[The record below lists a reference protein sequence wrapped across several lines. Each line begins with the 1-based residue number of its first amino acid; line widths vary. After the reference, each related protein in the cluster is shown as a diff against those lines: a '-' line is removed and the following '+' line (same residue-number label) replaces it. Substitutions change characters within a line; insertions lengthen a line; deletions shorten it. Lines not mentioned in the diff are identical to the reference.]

1 MKNFKKNIIMEV
13 FKHYE
18 KVYMHVA
25 PLPEVVIGERGFVE
39 KEKEEGIIL
48 VFGKESYKDFEWDDD
63 KVYVSM
69 RFSGKWENLE
79 IPIIAIQAIFNN
91 PLKPD
96 FIFNFRVF
104 LPDENINEKKKKEKV
119 KKEGNVISINFAKKE

>member
-1 MKNFKKNIIMEV
+1 
-13 FKHYE
+13 
-18 KVYMHVA
+18 MHVA